1 MSAALWRFD
10 EEPESN
16 QKGVVFLNYIILD
29 MEWNQPYGG
38 VKLVQ
43 KPVVLHSEIIQ
54 IGAIKADEN
63 FNYLDKIKIAVRPK
77 YYKKMNP
84 HVEKITGITSLQL
97 TVGETFPQAFRRFSA
112 WCGEDF
118 RFITWGFDDLGVL
131 ADNLVLHD
139 LDPAFGKNYINLQV
153 IYNKQVK
160 SEHLQCGLSAAAE
173 SLEIPIDVQV
183 HDALNDAYLTFEVCR
198 KLDMALGIAEYATYK
213 AGVPSPLFK
222 DSLCRIDMKQVLYNR
237 QVMDMKCPVCK
248 KENNVESKLK
258 FREWVFSGGKA
269 CRTIG
274 KCAECGGDF
283 VVRLKGTKVS
293 EGNYTV
299 VRSIFAATDEDIA
312 LFEKKLLKQLERRKI
327 IAERKAAANKTET

>member
-1 MSAALWRFD
+1 M
-10 EEPESN
+10 
-16 QKGVVFLNYIILD
+16 NYIILD

-54 IGAIKADEN
+54 IGAIKADED

-97 TVGETFPQAFRRFSA
+97 TAGETFPQAFKRFSA

-118 RFITWGFDDLGVL
+118 RFITWGFDDVGVL
-131 ADNLVLHD
+131 ADNLELHG
-139 LDPAFGKNYINLQV
+139 LDSSFGKDYINLQV

-160 SEHLQCGLSAAAE
+160 SEHLQCGLSTAAE

-198 KLDMALGIAEYATYK
+198 KLDMALGIAEYVTTYK
-213 AGVPSPLFK
+213 ASVPTPLFR
-222 DSLCRIDMKQVLYNR
+222 DSISRVDMKKVLYNR
-237 QVMDMKCPVCK
+237 QVMDIKCPVCK
-248 KENNVESKLK
+248 KEKNVESKLK
-258 FREWVFSGGKA
+258 FREWVFSSGKA

-274 KCAECGGDF
+274 KCDECGGDF
-283 VVRLKGTKVS
+283 SVRLKGTRIS
-293 EGNYTV
+293 DGNYIVT
-299 VRSIFAATDEDIA
+299 RSIYAANDEDIA
-312 LFEKKLLKQLERRKI
+312 SFEQKLLKQQERKKK
-327 IAERKAAANKTET
+327 IAESKAAAAAKKAEGEGNA